1 MGLIYNVEAQAAA
14 NIRWVPAVLYM
25 DKFKACFV

>member
-1 MGLIYNVEAQAAA
+1 MGLKDLVEAQAIDY
-14 NIRWVPAVLYM
+14 IRYVPAVLYM